1 MSDLIS
7 RQDAIDSFD
16 GTKVSEEYC
25 TEYDIGYNDGINF
38 AISKISV
45 FPSADRPTG
54 WIPVSERLPETIG
67 EYLITVLSKP
77 SRNAIVSAG
86 YWNERLK
93 EFGTFRSDSTWE
105 KWDVVAWMPLPEP
118 YKGGDLE

>member
-25 TEYDIGYNDGINF
+25 TEYDIGYNDGIDF

-45 FPSADRPTG
+45 LPSAEKTG
-54 WIPVSERLPETIG
+54 EWILDGGTPICDQCKKEPCYSVG
-67 EYLITVLSKP
+67 E
-77 SRNAIVSAG
+77 G
-86 YWNERLK
+86 YWFTDYCPNCGARM
-93 EFGTFRSDSTWE
+93 
-105 KWDVVAWMPLPEP
+105 V
-118 YKGGDLE
+118 GDTE